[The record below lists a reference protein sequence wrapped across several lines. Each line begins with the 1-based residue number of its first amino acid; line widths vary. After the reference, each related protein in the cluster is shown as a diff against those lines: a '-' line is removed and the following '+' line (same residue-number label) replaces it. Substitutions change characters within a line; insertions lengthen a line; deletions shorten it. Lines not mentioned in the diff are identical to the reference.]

1 MMSKKVFIFNYYLS
15 HAKLSDDFF
24 IPDETTF
31 ESSEDALNKNA
42 NKYQISSNS
51 LDGESDTDSSGDESE
66 KSETIGFYFHKELFQ
81 FDFDNPGIID

>member
-1 MMSKKVFIFNYYLS
+1 MMKSKKVNSIRMPFNCPCII
-15 HAKLSDDFF
+15 SDDFF

-51 LDGESDTDSSGDESE
+51 LDGESGTDSSDDESE
-66 KSETIGFYFHKELFQ
+66 KSETIGFYFHKELLFE
-81 FDFDNPGIID
+81 IAT